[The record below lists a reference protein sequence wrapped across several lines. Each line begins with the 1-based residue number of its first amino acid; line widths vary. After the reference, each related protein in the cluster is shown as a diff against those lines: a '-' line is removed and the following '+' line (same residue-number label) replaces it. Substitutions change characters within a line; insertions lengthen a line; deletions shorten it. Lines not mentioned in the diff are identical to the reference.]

1 MTSRPSAYPDWATS
15 VVNDPTSGV
24 DNRVAAPSAW
34 QQYGWTRGEQPP
46 RQYDNWFKWLVGQWV
61 RYIEERVTGGRV
73 ITVVERIAA
82 VMLGLVT
89 LLVFVSALGR
99 YLFASP
105 IPDAFDLSR
114 LALAVAIMWGFA
126 SLGFRGNHIKVD
138 ILAEMLGA
146 KARRILDLFAW
157 LGLLLFTILLTWK
170 LGGRVLS
177 QMPGGE
183 TTMDLRLPHWPFL
196 AFVVAGLVMAVLTT
210 LIRLWLVLRYG
221 EGLEPHETLKED
233 EAHGAGHE

>member
-1 MTSRPSAYPDWATS
+1 MTSSSRLT
-15 VVNDPTSGV
+15 
-24 DNRVAAPSAW
+24 
-34 QQYGWTRGEQPP
+34 
-46 RQYDNWFKWLVGQWV
+46 
-61 RYIEERVTGGRV
+61 GRV
-73 ITVVERIAA
+73 VTAIERIAA

-89 LLVFVSALGR
+89 VLVFVSALGR
-99 YLFASP
+99 YLFSSP

-114 LALAVAIMWGFA
+114 LTLAIAIMWGFA
-126 SLGFRGNHIKVD
+126 SLGFRGSHIKVD
-138 ILAEMLGA
+138 ILAQMVGD
-146 KARRILDLFAW
+146 KARLVLDLLAW
-157 LGLLLFTILLTWK
+157 LALLIFTLGLVWK

-196 AFVVAGLVMAVLTT
+196 ALVVAGLVMAVVTT

-221 EGLEPHETLKED
+221 EGLEPHETLQED